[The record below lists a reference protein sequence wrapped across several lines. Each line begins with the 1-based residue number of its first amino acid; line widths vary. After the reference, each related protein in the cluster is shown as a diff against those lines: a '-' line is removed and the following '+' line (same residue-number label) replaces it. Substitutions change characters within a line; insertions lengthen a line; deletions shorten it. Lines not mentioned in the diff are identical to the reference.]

1 MAYDPNHIYT
11 FTDKDGNTFSS
22 KGDNGY
28 VWQAVTEGIPISV
41 DQNGN
46 WYTEPYLD
54 VEKDGYVAH
63 IPNWFK
69 ETKEYTDWQTY
80 ASQIPNLSINKTVYD
95 NLNNILKT
103 LGAQGAMRTSLSKDF
118 KSYDK
123 NGILGKELTD
133 KYVKDIVSMAA
144 EGQGGDKA
152 KITLFGTEYDSA
164 ADVARHYKDLSKE
177 SLSKAMTSM
186 YDIMDKGAKGEWNDK
201 PEYLADAITA
211 AKILNYI
218 DDNHISFGE
227 DDEFNGLLSSSVWQ
241 QINRGM
247 MQFMGGITSNTFVG
261 IPARVAYGAM
271 NASTGGDFSLKIEDL
286 YNERLATGAD
296 VGAGL
301 EGNEAAD
308 VVGMWGGAIGSIA
321 VTMATS
327 MMMGSAINGKVAA
340 SAPGGFLNKVG
351 TFAQTIPG
359 AAVSDF
365 FLNDIPLDLM
375 IFTTDAMRDGID
387 KAWFDP
393 DNPQP
398 LFGIPFI
405 RQGQDGNFYPSGVG
419 PDVPGGLAMNM
430 VGDAILDAA
439 IPFLGIVGNSVYK
452 NLDNMTNGGITRIR
466 EKAGLLNLQIQ
477 EKLKDT
483 PVVGTAWQKF
493 VNYMMGPENAKFIAE
508 ARKAAIAEGS
518 MEPYV
523 RAQNLLTLSNHSG
536 MEVVQP
542 LYKQLDNELG
552 ISKALKEFN
561 AKANTYGGVG
571 ETRVEWKE
579 VKKGRVIEKY
589 KAVPDTIP
597 KQVKQ
602 GLLDVERLS
611 ELKGERQN
619 EGGLIPNAAR
629 NKEIAEIEAR
639 LEKTPQEIKDFA
651 ETFSQLNKRVEEM
664 GEDLGLTT
672 REWLDA
678 LQADPRW
685 ENYMTR
691 QALTIGGETV
701 AGGTNPPDAKILTAK
716 RKGYYSENYIDP
728 TLALGMKV
736 EALGRAFAW
745 NERAKAMVGFE
756 ISQGKVI
763 AGKAG
768 VDVAARLAEVKQEI
782 KQSVEYRKSIGY
794 DDTLGRINKDV
805 TSVSDAFKNVNDL
818 LDLPGKISLKSV
830 YEATQNPA
838 IKEFISNF
846 NSGKIKFAE
855 GVKETAGLSDSEAA
869 NIIQNTYVQKG
880 GNVKVATESA
890 EAKADITLFD
900 DTMAGGEI
908 MKIGDENAHDLVNK
922 RLRETPEERDQ
933 RINDWLN
940 EFFNKR
946 NSIKE
951 IRNDSG
957 EIDIGVYG
965 LTPVARERFDAES
978 EKVRLAAN
986 ADKEKVIKEID
997 KEISALEKQKDEWWS
1012 KRYDTTRA
1020 AELEAR
1026 RKGEKFDEK
1035 KFQEEYDKV
1044 HPDPQKII
1052 WDLIDQKGDI
1062 SLALAGSIPD
1072 PVAMKT
1078 FGIDTRELVDSD
1090 ASVPFNGLYDSSKK
1104 VKNMKDVFGDD
1115 YFQMLTRGE
1124 VRRALYTDG
1133 YEKTSG
1139 KIRADIDKADNAF
1152 TQRLTERVVS
1162 YRGETG
1168 GTARK
1173 IKVGDDLDASS
1184 WAYTAIYP
1192 QYTDTYREGL
1202 TGGKKVKG
1210 NEGYIYRYH
1219 LPAGTPVYVPT
1230 NRADTNLD
1238 WSAGGK
1244 DLTLKMSERS
1254 QNEIV
1259 LPRDMKAT
1267 VVGISKEK
1275 LDNIPLFGKKVTVVD
1290 VVVDP
1295 NTGVTP
1301 KLRPQQPQK
1310 IGDSAYPAKATNA
1323 DYPGWAVDAR
1333 NDDNAYLLRML
1344 DESDPNATREGSL
1357 RDYYRDWK
1365 GKEIAVLEMPSEK
1378 YMDEI
1383 GRFGGDDNPGFRERL
1398 ENEETIGEYAKRF
1411 EEGERAPIPYI
1422 RFGADGKVE
1431 GQEGRHRTIAA
1442 AQAGIEKAPV
1452 IIEYAKGT
1460 HPAILDKYT
1469 DVTERFV
1476 IREQTPIAD
1485 ANIPDTATSPI
1496 RTKLQEKA
1504 AAAGYSAGVT
1514 SEGIPYRYTV
1524 ENGEITSIEK
1534 LDSSEDYALATSMLG
1549 GVYSMT
1555 ASTVDR
1561 IGKINAAAINRTI
1574 LYYRDNMP
1582 NIGTGPT
1589 FFFDGR
1595 SGSWGYIWPAT
1606 ATSEYG
1612 WHLEDGK
1619 IVAERYPVFLGH
1631 SYRAGNEAA
1640 ALKQKVNETLTGFK
1654 PKNTGTLESTPTH
1667 ESGHSLMMQLAVHR
1681 LNRQAQEG
1689 LIKLPE
1695 DSFAIGR
1702 MVEDAYDDLHALLI
1716 DRAMKKLGYE
1726 KYSEAD
1732 VKREA
1737 YTISEYASSTNY
1749 GVDYAGRWKHDE
1761 IFSEAQRMYQGN
1773 GDKST
1778 PFCLAIIEEMK
1789 SESERF
1795 ATAAIPE
1802 EVFVKNRLAAPKGLF
1817 GEDGQYNFPKK
1828 LNAKKTTTKTEIV
1841 ISNPLLGQNKVTP
1854 FRKKMYHGSGKTRAQ
1869 IYVGAQVPVLGE
1881 GKYWAFDET
1890 GAGNFGKNIESK
1902 NLSLKNVLEISS
1914 DEDWRQLTKAAGW
1927 QYPNP
1932 LGLDEATVKGYTND
1946 LKNLVTE
1953 SGYDGILVRVGNSK
1967 DGLLRDVFSIDQVVD
1982 YGVKLETKKT
1992 TVEKT
1997 DSTNSAKAEWL
2008 NQYRQ
2013 NNPYIKGKGLMSEED
2028 YRLANVWDTFFQK
2041 EIRSYDPNSKSAMPD
2056 GLVKKN
2062 GEFIEDL
2069 TKNAAK
2075 KIVKEIRQAS
2085 VEGFSQQ
2092 LVTMILSRNSND
2104 VSKAMD
2110 EFIVGR
2116 INRAADDV
2124 AAKMPNGATE
2134 ENILKAR
2141 VTLWSDS
2148 SVKNEFIAMLSSL
2161 SPDID
2166 GKNINSRLTELF
2178 DTQAK
2183 GYASAE
2189 ALPIDTKKLL
2199 GEQEHLTEKLYKEN
2213 NYARKKGK
2221 EVDESLTDFHGDV
2234 TQVVHYKEGGE
2245 DVYVVVSD
2253 PVIADVLKKP
2263 YNYKETGMTV
2273 EAIAS
2278 AANFISRSYRL
2289 GTTGAN
2295 PIAFVR
2301 NVLRDPLQAT
2311 IQGGFNPLNMSLS
2324 PEVFYHTLRGFGLDD
2339 ATINNVTQRL
2349 RTWSSSGTMTAEM
2362 RNMGIDTPATLGYR
2376 NKVEKVSKKLRNS
2389 NSKLTKAIEKA
2400 EAPLETWESMFRNQI
2415 AQQSFIKNYQRTKDV
2430 NRAMGAALFDASN
2443 STTNFSHS
2451 VGLFGRATST
2461 IPYLSSAI
2469 NGTRSFWV
2477 QFNVDPIGM
2486 ITRITAGF
2494 MVPAM
2499 AITAW
2504 NLSSQERREAY
2515 MNLPEWYKQG
2525 HLVLIDLEGN
2535 TIAFPI
2541 PEELEQ
2547 YYGTARKLMEFT
2559 QEATPYGIGQ
2569 IMSQG
2574 AFGFLPV
2581 DMDGFY
2587 GDDGSI
2593 QVGRGVAQ
2601 LVSGILPQAATAI
2614 YEFAAEKDLFTG
2626 QDLSDYTAFQKW
2638 INAGTNVLGTGFK
2651 NLVNDVGYLLG
2662 APKEFRLGKT
2672 TADTLARDLFG
2683 VGFDTVKSEFMNLV
2697 GNPSE
2702 VDPETGKEKAATGLF
2717 AENEKLQKQIEGI
2730 NAQIAYSSE
2739 DKKAELESQKQT
2751 LITNFTERVTNLVNK
2766 YMNLYTQTGGLEEWQ
2781 KEKIVK
2787 LLTLGR
2793 SSSSADSDTY
2803 QSAST
2808 SDAYL
2813 NERSLAQQR
2822 YVGAGLPAGPSL
2834 ESMADN
2840 GSIELQAAINR
2851 FYGVN
2856 KQATQDFKNVVEAT
2870 GMKDVK
2876 DEFYSV
2882 MQKIYDA
2889 ADEQGK
2895 QPDYDLIERIQA
2907 RYLQMMDAALIP
2919 LINEY
2924 GIGVLNNNDFI
2935 DAVRRQVAGM
2945 IPSDDWRQSVRNAKK
2960 FLSTKDFPTATV
2972 DVKKWLKTRYTSGMR
2987 NRNLKSDPEVT
2998 ERIESIKN
3006 DIDAGKMGSA
3016 AGKIEDLKTGINKA
3030 NFYISSQDLM
3040 VLNQLN
3046 NMVK

>member
-1 MAYDPNHIYT
+1 MAYDPNAWYQ
-11 FTDKDGNTFSS
+11 FTDKDGNTFTSR
-22 KGDNGY
+22 GDNGY
-28 VWQAVTEGIPISV
+28 VWQSITEGIPISV
-41 DQNGN
+41 DEKGN

-54 VEKDGYVAH
+54 VGQNGYIAH

-69 ETKEYTDWQTY
+69 ETKEYEDWQTY
-80 ASQIPNLSINKTVYD
+80 ASQIPNLSVNKTVYD

-103 LGAQGAMRTSLSKDF
+103 LGSQGALRTSLTQDI
-118 KSYDK
+118 KSYDAK
-123 NGILGKELTD
+123 GILGKEQID
-133 KYVKDIVSMAA
+133 KYIKDIVSMAA
-144 EGQGGDKA
+144 EGQGGDNA
-152 KITLFGTEYDSA
+152 KITLWGTEYNSA
-164 ADVARHYKDLSKE
+164 ADVARHYKELSKE

-218 DDNHISFGE
+218 DDNHIAYGS

-241 QINRGM
+241 QINRGLT
-247 MQFMGGITSNTFVG
+247 QFMGGVSSNTFVG

-271 NASTGGDFSLKIEDL
+271 NAGTGKDFSLKIEDL
-286 YNERLATGAD
+286 YNERLATGSD
-296 VGAGL
+296 LGAGL
-301 EGNEAAD
+301 EGNEPAD

-375 IFTTDAMRDGID
+375 IYTTDTMRDGAD

-393 DNPQP
+393 ENPQP

-405 RQGQDGNFYPSGVG
+405 RQGQDGNFYPSGFG

-430 VGDAILDAA
+430 VGDAVLDAA

-452 NLDNMTNGGITRIR
+452 NLDNLTNGGITRIR
-466 EKAGLLNLQIQ
+466 EKVGLLNLQVQ

-552 ISKALKEFN
+552 ISKSLKEFN

-579 VKKGRVIEKY
+579 VKKGKVIEKY

-597 KQVKQ
+597 VQVKQ

-611 ELKGERQN
+611 ELKGEQQN

-651 ETFSQLNKRVEEM
+651 EKFSQLNRRVEEM
-664 GEDLGLTT
+664 GEELGLTT

-691 QALTIGGETV
+691 QALTVGGETV

-768 VDVAARLAEVKQEI
+768 VDVAARLAEVKQQI

-838 IKEFISNF
+838 IKEFISDF

-855 GVKETAGLSDSEAA
+855 GVKESVGLSDSEAA

-880 GNVKVATESA
+880 GETRTVLETKQ
-890 EAKADITLFD
+890 DIKTFD
-900 DTMAGGEI
+900 DLVAGLDN
-908 MKIGDENAHDLVNK
+908 MLSVQKIGDTYKQYQNRAWSEEGANFLFDMKNEAGETDFGLYGVSEWG
-922 RLRETPEERDQ
+922 RE
-933 RINDWLN
+933 
-940 EFFNKR
+940 
-946 NSIKE
+946 
-951 IRNDSG
+951 
-957 EIDIGVYG
+957 
-965 LTPVARERFDAES
+965 
-978 EKVRLAAN
+978 
-986 ADKEKVIKEID
+986 
-997 KEISALEKQKDEWWS
+997 
-1012 KRYDTTRA
+1012 
-1020 AELEAR
+1020 
-1026 RKGEKFDEK
+1026 
-1035 KFQEEYDKV
+1035 
-1044 HPDPQKII
+1044 KIV
-1052 WDLIDQKGDI
+1052 DDIDQKINAAEKAFRESGQWQEYASWVNTLGDKK
-1062 SLALAGSIPD
+1062 LALRDAERNLVNNNKSKTALEDYETKLADYEDWYSKRPIED
-1072 PVAMKT
+1072 VTEIDSVARL
-1078 FGIDTRELVDSD
+1078 FAIREQLYMGYPMINTESFVDSKPVI
-1090 ASVPFNGLYDSSKK
+1090 SFY
-1104 VKNMKDVFGDD
+1104 GDGK
-1115 YFQMLTRGE
+1115 YKEGGFQNLTRGE
-1124 VRRALYTDG
+1124 VRRALYEDG
-1133 YEKTSG
+1133 YDNITNKEFK
-1139 KIRADIDKADNAF
+1139 KAIDKADNSF
-1152 TQRLTERVVS
+1152 TQRTTQPMVV
-1162 YRGETG
+1162 YRGETAD
-1168 GTARK
+1168 TARTL
-1173 IKVGDDLDASS
+1173 KVGDKVDSAS
-1184 WAYTAIYP
+1184 WTYTAFTP
-1192 QYTDTYREGL
+1192 KYTDLYREGI
-1202 TGGKKVKG
+1202 TNKKPSGRKPAYDNKG
-1210 NEGYIYRYH
+1210 VIFRYH
-1219 LPAGTPVYVPT
+1219 LKEGSPVYVPHK
-1230 NRADTNLD
+1230 DMMGD
-1238 WSAGGK
+1238 WYNQGVNKFKIPTA
-1244 DLTLKMSERS
+1244 TQEF
-1254 QNEIV
+1254 V
-1259 LPRDMKAT
+1259 LPR
-1267 VVGISKEK
+1267 
-1275 LDNIPLFGKKVTVVD
+1275 NIDGTIVSITKDARLFSDGSEGNYVTVVD

-1310 IGDSAYPAKATNA
+1310 IGDSAYPARATNA

-1365 GKEIAVLEMPSEK
+1365 GKELAVLEMSPEK
-1378 YMDEI
+1378 YIDEI
-1383 GRFGGDDNPGFRERL
+1383 GRYGRFKDGEDIREWYSD
-1398 ENEETIGEYAKRF
+1398 EPQTVQYKKQF
-1411 EEGERAPIPYI
+1411 EEGDRAPIPYI
-1422 RFGADGKVE
+1422 RFGADGEVE

-1442 AQAGIEKAPV
+1442 AQAGIAKAPV
-1452 IIEYAKGT
+1452 IIEYPKGT

-1485 ANIPDTATSPI
+1485 ANIPDTATSPV

-1534 LDSSEDYALATSMLG
+1534 LDSNEDYALATSMLG

-1631 SYRAGNEAA
+1631 SYRAGNESA
-1640 ALKQKVNETLTGFK
+1640 ALKKKVEETLDGFK

-1681 LNRQAQEG
+1681 LNRQAEEG

-1695 DSFAIGR
+1695 DPFAIGR

-1732 VKREA
+1732 VTREA
-1737 YTISEYASSTNY
+1737 HTISEYASSTNY

-1789 SESERF
+1789 AESERF

-1802 EVFVKNRLAAPKGLF
+1802 EVFVKNRLTPPKGLF
-1817 GEDGQYNFPKK
+1817 GEDGQYNFPNK
-1828 LNAKKTTTKTEIV
+1828 LKAQKTTTKTEIV

-1869 IYVGAQVPVLGE
+1869 IYVGAKVPVLGE

-1890 GAGNFGKNIESK
+1890 GASNFGKNIESK

-1932 LGLDEATVKGYTND
+1932 LGLDEATVKGYTDD
-1946 LKNLVTE
+1946 LKNLVTK

-2028 YRLANVWDTFFQK
+2028 YRLANIWDTFFQK
-2041 EIRSYDPNSKSAMPD
+2041 EIRAYDPNSKSAMPD

-2062 GEFIEDL
+2062 GDFIEDL

-2075 KIVKEIRQAS
+2075 KIIKEIRQAS

-2116 INRAADDV
+2116 INRAADDI

-2213 NYARKKGK
+2213 NYARRKGK

-2339 ATINNVTQRL
+2339 ATISNVTQRL
-2349 RTWSSSGTMTAEM
+2349 RTWASSGTMTAEM

-2376 NKVEKVSKKLRNS
+2376 NKVEKVSKKLRNP

-2415 AQQSFIKNYQRTKDV
+2415 AQQSFVKNYQRTKDV

-2614 YEFAAEKDLFTG
+2614 YEFVTEKDLFTG

-2781 KEKIVK
+2781 KDKIVK

-2793 SSSSADSDTY
+2793 SSSSADSGTY

-2834 ESMADN
+2834 ESMADD

-2876 DEFYSV
+2876 EEFYSV

-2889 ADEQGK
+2889 ADEQNK

-2924 GIGVLNNNDFI
+2924 GVGVLNNNDFI
-2935 DAVRRQVAGM
+2935 DAVRKQVAGM

-2998 ERIESIKN
+2998 ERINSIKD
-3006 DIDAGKMGSA
+3006 DIDAGRLGSA
-3016 AGKIEDLKTGINKA
+3016 AGKIEDLKTGISKA

-3040 VLNQLN
+3040 ILNQLN